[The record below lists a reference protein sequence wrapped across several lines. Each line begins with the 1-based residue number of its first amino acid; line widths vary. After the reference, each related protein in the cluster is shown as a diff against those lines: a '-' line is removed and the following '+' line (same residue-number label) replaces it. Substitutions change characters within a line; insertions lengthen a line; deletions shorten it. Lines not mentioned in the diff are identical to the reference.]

1 LHSFAKKKP
10 LDKKKK
16 CMFLKRMYVNKNKN
30 KKQTEF
36 CLKNTLSS
44 LKFKPFKLLLIFNLI
59 MEKKRIKIQNE
70 LAAAAATIAR
80 NC

>member
-1 LHSFAKKKP
+1 
-10 LDKKKK
+10 
-16 CMFLKRMYVNKNKN
+16 MYVNNN
-30 KKQTEF
+30 KKKTEF

-44 LKFKPFKLLLIFNLI
+44 LKFKPFKLLIIFNLI

-70 LAAAAATIAR
+70 LAAAAAAVAR